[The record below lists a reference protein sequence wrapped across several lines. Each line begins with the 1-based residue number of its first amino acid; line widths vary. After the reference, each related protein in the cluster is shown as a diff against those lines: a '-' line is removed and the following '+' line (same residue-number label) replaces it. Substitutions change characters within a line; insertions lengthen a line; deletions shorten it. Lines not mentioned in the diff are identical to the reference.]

1 MINHRDA
8 CRMRYDE
15 LVSMLIESLV
25 LPTKLSEVLEMLKF
39 GSKPSQPI
47 GDHSHFLAMSFS
59 SKRTFWPSLI
69 WLSCAMTIVSC
80 EASLIAW
87 LRYAKPGVASLKS
100 ALPLALTR
108 QMCWAVPKDWKN
120 WRSPPQL
127 GQILWVYHCHYYSC
141 FMHSESWCVCRTVST
156 PRGVGFL
163 ASTVMIPKML
173 VDTDIIWQF
182 HMSHGG
188 CGTCCRG
195 KMGYTLLK
203 KAISIGKI
211 VMTPMT
217 PMDFRIH
224 CFQTYPK

>member
-87 LRYAKPGVASLKS
+87 LRYAKPGVASWN
-100 ALPLALTR
+100 
-108 QMCWAVPKDWKN
+108 Q
-120 WRSPPQL
+120 
-127 GQILWVYHCHYYSC
+127 HCHWPWPGRCVELCRKIGRTEGRHHSWDKYS
-141 FMHSESWCVCRTVST
+141 
-156 PRGVGFL
+156 
-163 ASTVMIPKML
+163 
-173 VDTDIIWQF
+173 
-182 HMSHGG
+182 
-188 CGTCCRG
+188 GTN
-195 KMGYTLLK
+195 TLGLSLSLLLLFY
-203 KAISIGKI
+203 AFWI
-211 VMTPMT
+211 MM
-217 PMDFRIH
+217 
-224 CFQTYPK
+224 CL

>member
-127 GQILWVYHCHYYSC
+127 GQILWDKYSG
-141 FMHSESWCVCRTVST
+141 FIIVITT
-156 PRGVGFL
+156 PVLCILNHDVFVGL
-163 ASTVMIPKML
+163 YLPQEV
-173 VDTDIIWQF
+173 
-182 HMSHGG
+182 
-188 CGTCCRG
+188 
-195 KMGYTLLK
+195 
-203 KAISIGKI
+203 
-211 VMTPMT
+211 
-217 PMDFRIH
+217 
-224 CFQTYPK
+224 

>member
-127 GQILWVYHCHYYSC
+127 GQILWDKYSG
-141 FMHSESWCVCRTVST
+141 FIIVITTVLCILNHDVF
-156 PRGVGFL
+156 VGL
-163 ASTVMIPKML
+163 YLPQEV
-173 VDTDIIWQF
+173 
-182 HMSHGG
+182 
-188 CGTCCRG
+188 
-195 KMGYTLLK
+195 
-203 KAISIGKI
+203 
-211 VMTPMT
+211 
-217 PMDFRIH
+217 
-224 CFQTYPK
+224 